1 MKFEK
6 KITMIVCVIINI
18 EESLKTLVSITYYL
32 KVADWSD
39 LNPRGFWDNREEYV
53 CPTTEI

>member
-39 LNPRGFWDNREEYV
+39 LNPRGF
-53 CPTTEI
+53 